1 MRKLRFDLTIDASA
15 ALAPNADSF
24 YAQAYLGGSE
34 IADNFR
40 TLPGIKYKTKIGT
53 VTFGNQLLAVSP
65 CNFPNL
71 NTDDLSSVE
80 IDVCALSAM
89 AQVCQFDLE
98 QSFVSLQMAAGS
110 NGDFTVANF
119 FNFYWSEMANSI
131 NGQIES
137 LRWQGDTG
145 LAPLPGPIP
154 DPLSLCDGY
163 EVALTAGLVPPVTVP
178 PTTPVVNGGTGAIA
192 TFATLITKL
201 NAAFALTPANIASR
215 TADLRFYMPT
225 QLVNLYR
232 YGVAAGNTNAYI
244 TQDLNLTYLGIKI
257 VLCPGM
263 SNDTFVITLKDNLIY
278 AFDGEGDSSD
288 LRAVNLAD
296 TVAEPVIRT
305 RANMKVGFSYV
316 NPGDIVFYS

>member
-1 MRKLRFDLTIDASA
+1 MRKLRFNLNIDASA
-15 ALAPNADSF
+15 LLAPNADAF
-24 YAQAYLGGSE
+24 YAQAYLSGSE
-34 IADNFR
+34 IPDNFR

-53 VTFGNQLLAVSP
+53 VTFGTGLLAVSP

-71 NTDDLSSVE
+71 NTDDLSSHEV
-80 IDVCALSAM
+80 DVCALSAM

-119 FNFYWSEMANSI
+119 FNFYWSEMANAI
-131 NGQIES
+131 AGQIES
-137 LRWQGDTG
+137 LRWQGDILSVNPQ
-145 LAPLPGPIP
+145 LA
-154 DPLSLCDGY
+154 LCDGY
-163 EVALTAGLVPPVTVP
+163 EKGLNADPTVI
-178 PTTPVVNGGTGAIA
+178 NGGTGAIT
-192 TFATLITKL
+192 TFAALITKL
-201 NAAFALTPANIASR
+201 NAAFALVPAAIASR
-215 TADLRFYMPT
+215 TADLRFYLPT

-263 SNDTFVITLKDNLIY
+263 SNNTFVMTLKDNLIY
-278 AFDGEGDSSD
+278 AFDGEGDASD
-288 LRAVNLAD
+288 LRAVNLSD

-305 RANMKVGFSYV
+305 RANMKVGFSFV
-316 NPGDIVFYS
+316 NPQDIVYYS

>member
-15 ALAPNADSF
+15 ALAPNAEAF
-24 YAQAYLGGSE
+24 YSQAYLGGTE
-34 IADNFR
+34 ITDNFR

-53 VTFGNQLLAVSP
+53 VTFGTGLLAASP

-71 NTDDLSSVE
+71 NTDDLSSIEV
-80 IDVCALSAM
+80 DVCALSAM

-119 FNFYWSEMANSI
+119 FNFYWSEMANSV

-145 LAPLPGPIP
+145 GIAPL
-154 DPLSLCDGY
+154 DLCDGY
-163 EVALTAGLVPPVTVP
+163 EVQLTAGLAPPVTVP
-178 PTTPVVNGGTGAIA
+178 PTAPVINGGTGAIA
-192 TFATLITKL
+192 TFATLLTKL
-201 NAAFALTPANIASR
+201 NAAFALVPASIASR
-215 TADLRFYMPT
+215 NADLRFYMPT

-232 YGVAAGNTNAYI
+232 LGVAQGNTNAFI
-244 TQDLNLTYLGIKI
+244 TQDLSLTYLGIKI

-263 SNDTFVITLKDNLIY
+263 SNNKFVITLKDNLIF
-278 AFDGEGDSSD
+278 AFDGEGDPSD

-305 RANMKVGFSYV
+305 RANMKVGFSFV
-316 NPGDIVFYS
+316 NPTDIVYYS

>member
-1 MRKLRFDLTIDASA
+1 MRKLRFDLTIDPSA
-15 ALAPNADSF
+15 ALTPNADAF

-53 VTFGNQLLAVSP
+53 VTFGTGLLALSP

-80 IDVCALSAM
+80 VDVCALSAM

-110 NGDFTVANF
+110 NGDFTVASF
-119 FNFYWSEMANSI
+119 FSYYWSEMANAI
-131 NGQIES
+131 AGQIEA
-137 LRWQGDTG
+137 LRWRGDTTSPNPQ
-145 LAPLPGPIP
+145 LV
-154 DPLSLCDGY
+154 LCDGY
-163 EVALTAGLVPPVTVP
+163 EVALTAGLVPAPGV
-178 PTTPVVNGGTGAIA
+178 TPVVNGGTGAIT
-192 TFATLITKL
+192 TFSGVGELADKL
-201 NAAFALTPANIASR
+201 EAAFALVPATIASR
-215 TADLRFYMPT
+215 TADLRIYMPT
-225 QLVNLYR
+225 QLVNIYR
-232 YGVAAGNTNAYI
+232 LGVASGNTNAFI
-244 TQDLNLTYLGIKI
+244 TQDLALTYLGIKI

-263 SNDTFVITLKDNLIY
+263 SNDTFVITLKDNLLY

-288 LRAVNLAD
+288 LRAINLAD